1 MDTNGTCV
9 PCGSNRFKN
18 VTGNDISLCMDCM
31 VATLGLTTTLV
42 DNATSEEECREFH
55 FILNF

>member
-1 MDTNGTCV
+1 MDTNETCV

-18 VTGNDISLCMDCM
+18 VTGNDRSLCMDCM

-42 DNATSEEECREFH
+42 DNATSEEECRECH